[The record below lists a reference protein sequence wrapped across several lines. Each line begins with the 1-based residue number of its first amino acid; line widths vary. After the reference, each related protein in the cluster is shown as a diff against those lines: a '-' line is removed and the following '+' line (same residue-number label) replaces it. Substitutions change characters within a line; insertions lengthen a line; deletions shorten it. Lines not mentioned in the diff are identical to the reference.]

1 MEAKK
6 TFPKGTIITDKVNLT
21 AVSKTGNLLF
31 FASKLKKEQEYN
43 KTHSIYQYINEEKV
57 YCGSL
62 KFAENVTDVKITMLP
77 DNVLSFT
84 QEYQGTKFVPFTF
97 GWRENTI
104 LFYKRKTK
112 ENITIGRFESFNWRD
127 LKEYNISAA
136 YVKEKDNTRDT
147 PVKEKQEEDDL
158 PF

>member
-31 FASKLKKEQEYN
+31 FASKLKNKQEYN

-62 KFAENVTDVKITMLP
+62 KFADNVTDVKITMLP
-77 DNVLSFT
+77 NNLLSFT
-84 QEYQGTKFVPFTF
+84 QEYEGTKFVPFTF

-104 LFYKRKTK
+104 LFYNRGTK
-112 ENITIGRFESFNWRD
+112 ENMTIGRFESFNWRD
-127 LKEYNISAA
+127 LKTYSISTVDVKGEDNIL
-136 YVKEKDNTRDT
+136 DT

>member
-21 AVSKTGNLLF
+21 AVTKTGNLLF
-31 FASKLKKEQEYN
+31 FVSKLKNEQEYN
-43 KTHSIYQYINEEKV
+43 KTHTIYQYINEEKV

-77 DNVLSFT
+77 NNILSFT
-84 QEYQGTKFVPFTF
+84 QEYKGAKFVPFNF

-104 LFYKRKTK
+104 IYYDRNTK
-112 ENITIGRFESFNWRD
+112 ENITIGRFEAFNWKD
-127 LKEYNISAA
+127 LKNYNIIIAKPEEA
-136 YVKEKDNTRDT
+136 IQENNFKIET
-147 PVKEKQEEDDL
+147 PTTDDDL